1 MNRNEKMKYIQDE
14 LQNINHHYII
24 KYIYENNIK
33 YTENNN
39 GIFINLSIMDDE
51 IFDMLYTNINEK
63 SFNINDIQR
72 DELLLNYTN
81 ISIEKTNEKIK
92 IKYKIPENLSD
103 VDLQIIEYSKTI

>member
-1 MNRNEKMKYIQDE
+1 MNKHEKMKYIQGKLE
-14 LQNINHHYII
+14 NINHDYII
-24 KYIYENNIK
+24 KYIHDNNIK

-63 SFNINDIQR
+63 SFNINDMKR
-72 DELLLNYTN
+72 EELLLNYTK
-81 ISIEKTNEKIK
+81 ISNKKSNTKIK
-92 IKYKIPENLSD
+92 IKYKIPDNLSD